1 MFTRLPDRPWGRMW
15 MVCQCKR
22 AWVKIIHVYPGQ
34 RTSDQYHAKRS
45 EWHWRLG
52 WPHMRGSMW
61 CKVIR
66 VGRLHRM
73 SQGWYVE
80 VAWGRPHE
88 NDIVRL
94 SDDYGRTR

>member
-52 WPHMRGSMW
+52 
-61 CKVIR
+61 
-66 VGRLHRM
+66 
-73 SQGWYVE
+73 
-80 VAWGRPHE
+80 
-88 NDIVRL
+88 
-94 SDDYGRTR
+94 